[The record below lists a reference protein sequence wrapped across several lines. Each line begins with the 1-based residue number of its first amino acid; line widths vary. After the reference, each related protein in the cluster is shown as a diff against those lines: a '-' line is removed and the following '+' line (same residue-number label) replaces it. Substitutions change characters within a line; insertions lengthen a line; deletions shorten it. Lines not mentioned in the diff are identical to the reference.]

1 MANVASPAIEIS
13 TTNPEPR
20 RTGKRGGDRRSERAR
35 ALQTAKRPLVSEISE
50 RRQQLDQALF
60 EHIRDLR
67 RMHGDRAVDQ
77 ALARLQEQRDAVA
90 VAPRKQER
98 GPRLFGK

>member
-35 ALQTAKRPLVSEISE
+35 RF
-50 RRQQLDQALF
+50 RQLS
-60 EHIRDLR
+60 
-67 RMHGDRAVDQ
+67 DRS
-77 ALARLQEQRDAVA
+77 
-90 VAPRKQER
+90 
-98 GPRLFGK
+98 